1 MRGIILAGGSGSRLY
16 PTTQVTSKQ
25 LLPVFD
31 KPLIYYPL
39 SVLMLARIQDIL
51 VVSTSEDLHRFHD
64 LLGDGSNWG
73 VSFTYATQPEPE
85 GVAHALVVG
94 RDFVGDDSVGLVL
107 GDNIF
112 YGHGL
117 QAILQEAK
125 GRRGATIFG
134 YYVKDP
140 RAYGVADVDGDGNVL
155 SLEEKPAE
163 PRSNYAVTGLYFY
176 DNDALEIA
184 AGLQKSGRGEYEI
197 TDVNREYLR
206 RGRLHMRILGR
217 GFAWLD
223 AGTHD
228 ALLQAGNF
236 IRTIEE
242 RVGLKIA
249 CPEEIAF
256 RNGWIDAADL
266 ERLAAPLER
275 SGYGEYLRSVLRE
288 SGEATSSA
296 EQL

>member
-1 MRGIILAGGSGSRLY
+1 MKGIILAGGSGSRLY

-39 SVLMLARIQDIL
+39 SVLMLARIRDIL
-51 VVSTSEDLHRFHD
+51 IISTPEDLHRFRD
-64 LLGDGSNWG
+64 LLGSGSRWG
-73 VSFTYATQPEPE
+73 LSFSYAQQSEPE
-85 GVAHALVVG
+85 GVAHAFVIG
-94 RDFVGDDSVGLVL
+94 RDFVGGDSVGLVL

-117 QAILQEAK
+117 QAILQEA
-125 GRRGATIFG
+125 GPRRGATIFG

-140 RAYGVADVDGDGNVL
+140 RAYGVADVDAEGNVL
-155 SLEEKPAE
+155 RIEEKPAA
-163 PRSNYAVTGLYFY
+163 PTSNYAVTGLYFY
-176 DNDALEIA
+176 DNEVLDIA
-184 AGLQKSGRGEYEI
+184 AGLRKSGRGEYEI

-206 RGRLHMRILGR
+206 RGQLHMRILGR

-223 AGTHD
+223 AGTHE

-256 RNGWIDAADL
+256 RNGWIDASDL
-266 ERLAAPLER
+266 ERLAAPLVQG
-275 SGYGEYLRSVLRE
+275 GYGEYLHSILRE
-288 SGEATSSA
+288 A
-296 EQL
+296 